1 MESLSPYK
9 REVAL
14 GILKQIEQAI
24 IRLQE
29 RTVNIRSVDDFLL
42 SPTGMEKLDAV
53 CMLLIAIGESLKGF
67 DKVTE
72 KKVLITYPQIPWN
85 NVMGVRDIIAHHY
98 FDIDA
103 EEIFGIVH
111 GELSSLLEAIRYLI
125 QKLSC
130 SVITSGANEVYKDKL
145 NAVEWRKKCE
155 EIKRRDSYHCVNCQN
170 QVLIELDGIDDLK
183 RYLGEIELKN
193 FEVIKSVFQQREN
206 VFSDGSGLIIRKIR
220 ESMIEEKCNPFDDY
234 GVCLYEMEKKT
245 NCVWEPSIRRVLVS
259 TKKIEPS
266 GEFVNQLCVVTVPV
280 YYGGKGY
287 KLESD
292 NVVTLQFNDLSDT
305 GNRYF
310 LHRCFA
316 WNSIC
321 YYPGL
326 YLGQGILAYNQYS
339 VIFPLYS
346 LDFEQSLDVHHKVYR
361 KKRGQLI
368 EPWEYDDKD
377 LETLCHSCHLKKHK
391 YPIPI
396 INE

>member
-29 RTVNIRSVDDFLL
+29 RTVNIHSVDDFLL
-42 SPTGMEKLDAV
+42 SPAGMEKLDAV

-72 KKVLITYPQIPWN
+72 KKVLINYPRIPWS

-98 FDIDA
+98 FNIDA

-125 QKLSC
+125 QELSC
-130 SVITSGANEVYKDKL
+130 SVITSGTNEVYKDKL
-145 NAVEWRKKCE
+145 NAVEWKKKCE
-155 EIKRRDSYHCVNCQN
+155 EIKRRDNYRCVNCQN
-170 QVLIELDGIDDLK
+170 QVLIELDGIDDLEI
-183 RYLGEIELKN
+183 YLGEIELKN
-193 FEVIKSVFQQREN
+193 FGIIKNVFQQREN
-206 VFSDGSGLIIRKIR
+206 IFNDRTGLTVH
-220 ESMIEEKCNPFDDY
+220 EEHELITKEKRSSLDDY
-234 GVCLYEMEKKT
+234 GLFLYEMKKNIPCPFAPLEK
-245 NCVWEPSIRRVLVS
+245 RVLIS
-259 TKKIEPS
+259 TKEIES
-266 GEFVNQLCVVTVPV
+266 LGEFVNQLYVVKIPV
-280 YYGGKGY
+280 YYGGKDY
-287 KLESD
+287 KLKSD
-292 NVVTLQFNDLSDT
+292 NIVTLQFNELSDT
-305 GNRYF
+305 GNRCF
-310 LHRCFA
+310 LYRCFA
-316 WNSIC
+316 W
-321 YYPGL
+321 YYPGS

-339 VIFPLYS
+339 IIFPLYS
-346 LDFEQSLDVHHKVYR
+346 LDFKQSLDVHHKVYR
-361 KKRGQLI
+361 KKNGQII

-391 YPIPI
+391 LPIYV